1 MKKILDEYKD
11 FVNKGNVVT
20 IAVGLVMAL
29 YFKVI
34 IDAIVDGVIM
44 PIVSAIFGKTDF
56 TQIGFDI
63 GDARISIGLVIQA
76 VIVFFIVAW
85 RAVPHHQAVQPLPGQ
100 ADGRGRSGHH
110 RGRAAHRDPRR
121 AAAPAADGRPAAG
134 SATVGAT
141 TDPWPPVPPPA
152 QPSARCDA

>member
-1 MKKILDEYKD
+1 VKQILDEYKD
-11 FVNKGNVVT
+11 FVNRGNVVT

-76 VIVFFIVAW
+76 IIVFFIVAW
-85 RAVPHHQAVQPLPGQ
+85 VLFLIIKLYNRYL
-100 ADGRGRSGHH
+100 
-110 RGRAAHRDPRR
+110 
-121 AAAPAADGRPAAG
+121 
-134 SATVGAT
+134 
-141 TDPWPPVPPPA
+141 A
-152 QPSARCDA
+152 QPEEETPAVTEVELLTEIRDSLRSRG

>member
-76 VIVFFIVAW
+76 VIVFFVVAW
-85 RAVPHHQAVQPLPGQ
+85 VLFLIIKLYNRYLAKPMDEEIWPSP
-100 ADGRGRSGHH
+100 RSSCS
-110 RGRAAHRDPRR
+110 PRS
-121 AAAPAADGRPAAG
+121 ATNCAPAADGRPAAG

>member
-34 IDAIVDGVIM
+34 IDAVVVGVIM

-56 TQIGFDI
+56 TEIGFDI

-76 VIVFFIVAW
+76 VIVFLIVAG
-85 RAVPHHQAVQPLPGQ
+85 VLFLIIKLYNSLPGQ
-100 ADGRGRSGHH
+100 ADGPLLAGH
-110 RGRAAHRDPRR
+110 RGRAADRDPRR
-121 AAAPAADGRPAAG
+121 AARPR
-134 SATVGAT
+134 VG
-141 TDPWPPVPPPA
+141 
-152 QPSARCDA
+152 